1 MSGSV
6 FVFSKWGSIMPKVW
20 HPKINAEAKVGV
32 KNNWKSDNETAPSV
46 YKVREL
52 GADLV
57 MFTAAFWMSYF
68 PFGISILKTT
78 VCQRSYL

>member
-6 FVFSKWGSIMPKVW
+6 LVFSKWGSIVPKVW

-32 KNNWKSDNETAPSV
+32 KDNHKSDNEITLSV
-46 YKVREL
+46 YKLREL

-57 MFTAAFWMSYF
+57 MFIAAFWMSYF
-68 PFGISILKTT
+68 PFGISILQTAM
-78 VCQRSYL
+78 CQRSFS